1 MCFCMCGLNH
11 KNARVNSNKQIFR
24 KGKCHLTIQ
33 IKSFYLI
40 QMFPIKYVLSKSF
53 REVLLLKIYNQ
64 QHILFEEVQNMLVAH
79 T

>member
-11 KNARVNSNKQIFR
+11 KNARVNSNKQI
-24 KGKCHLTIQ
+24 
-33 IKSFYLI
+33 
-40 QMFPIKYVLSKSF
+40 FPIKYVLSKSF